1 MTADQTRQLGV
12 EFERRIQQIYP
23 AFISDQ
29 KLDTDTI
36 YSFLNAFQNRY
47 IRTLYLATSEDK
59 QDANGQYSIYVSD
72 ILKSLIK
79 RATLPVVVNTNSTDK
94 NTWKANLPIDYFF
107 YVRSNSIES
116 TNFKSQSTVKSMT
129 APNKIIKQTDV
140 PNITSSICNTGA
152 ILLHPCVILDNY
164 DGSSSYLE
172 VITDDYTT
180 LTGVDLVYVRCPY
193 KFNVLNYDNTKTE
206 TGSVHNTCELPYICF
221 NEMVE
226 GAVELYITENKFRL
240 QMNPSQGK
248 QQSDQKQE
256 DNQ

>member
-1 MTADQTRQLGV
+1 
-12 EFERRIQQIYP
+12 
-23 AFISDQ
+23 
-29 KLDTDTI
+29 
-36 YSFLNAFQNRY
+36 
-47 IRTLYLATSEDK
+47 
-59 QDANGQYSIYVSD
+59 
-72 ILKSLIK
+72 
-79 RATLPVVVNTNSTDK
+79 
-94 NTWKANLPIDYFF
+94 
-107 YVRSNSIES
+107 
-116 TNFKSQSTVKSMT
+116 MT

-172 VITDDYTT
+172 VIADDYTT

-221 NEMVE
+221 NEIVE

-240 QMNPSQGK
+240 QMNP
-248 QQSDQKQE
+248 
-256 DNQ
+256 N